1 MLMPDELQNLVPV
14 ISATTMP
21 APPAMAALSSSPI
34 RSALVTS
41 ISAGMVTTT
50 TGAREGIRCLERP
63 ISKLTSG
70 DSGRASYPR
79 GRGLCAVRD
88 PADDREPAYPPSA
101 GRGQ

>member
-1 MLMPDELQNLVPV
+1 
-14 ISATTMP
+14 
-21 APPAMAALSSSPI
+21 MAALSSPPI

-50 TGAREGIRCLERP
+50 TRAREGIRCLERP

-88 PADDREPAYPPSA
+88 PAYDREGRHIRYRPAGIRP
-101 GRGQ
+101 